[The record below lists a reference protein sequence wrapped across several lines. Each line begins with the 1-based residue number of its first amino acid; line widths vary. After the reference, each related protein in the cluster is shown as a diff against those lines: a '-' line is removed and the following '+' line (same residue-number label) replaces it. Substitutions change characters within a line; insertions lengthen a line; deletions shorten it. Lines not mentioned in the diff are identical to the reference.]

1 MEENRMEIESLL
13 IAYGLIV
20 LALFISWH
28 NKLTLEKEVVYGSLR
43 ATVQLVVVGFLLE
56 VILKL
61 DNKVYL
67 TLILLAMTMIAAGIS
82 GKRGKKIPQASGIA
96 FIGIMIGSV
105 ITFAVLAVAGVIGP
119 EAKYIIPLGGMI
131 IGNSMNASSLALN
144 RLIGE
149 LGHQRPRIET
159 LLALGASARQA
170 SQWAVRQS
178 VRSALIPVVDSM
190 KVIGL
195 VHLPGIMTGF
205 IIAGGSPLEA
215 VKYQLAIVF
224 MIAGAASLT
233 CMIVTLL
240 AARRCF
246 SSELQLL
253 DTFRPSTV

>member
-1 MEENRMEIESLL
+1 MTIESLM
-13 IAYGLIV
+13 IAYGLIAI
-20 LALFISWH
+20 ALIISWH

-43 ATVQLVVVGFLLE
+43 ATVQLVIMGFLLE
-56 VILKL
+56 AILKI
-61 DNKVYL
+61 DNYFYL
-67 TLILLAMTMIAAGIS
+67 GLILLAMAGIAATIS
-82 GKRGKKIPQASGIA
+82 GKRGEQIPHAFGIA
-96 FIGIMIGSV
+96 FTGILIGSV
-105 ITFAVLAVAGVIGP
+105 ITFGVLAMAGVIGP

-131 IGNSMNASSLALN
+131 IGNSMNASSLSMN

-149 LGHQRPRIET
+149 LGHQRKRIET
-159 LLALGASARQA
+159 LLALGANARQA
-170 SQWAVRQS
+170 SEWAVRQS
-178 VRSALIPVVDSM
+178 VRSALIPVIDSM

-224 MIAGAASLT
+224 MIAGTASLT

-246 SSELQLL
+246 SSDLQLL
-253 DTFRPSTV
+253 EAFRPSTA

>member
-1 MEENRMEIESLL
+1 MNFESLL

-20 LALFISWH
+20 LALFVSFSH
-28 NKLTLEKEVVYGSLR
+28 RLNLEKEILYGSLR
-43 ATVQLVVVGFLLE
+43 ATVQLVMVGFLLE
-56 VILKL
+56 AILKL
-61 DNKVYL
+61 DQKIYMA
-67 TLILLAMTMIAAGIS
+67 LILLAMTGIAAAIS
-82 GKRGKKIPQASGIA
+82 GKRGRKIPQAAGIA
-96 FIGIMIGSV
+96 FVGILAGSV
-105 ITFAVLAVAGVIGP
+105 VTFGVLAAAGVIGP

-131 IGNSMNASSLALN
+131 IGNSMNASSLSLN

-149 LGHQRPRIET
+149 LGHQRQRIET
-159 LLALGASARQA
+159 LLALGANARQA
-170 SQWAVRQS
+170 SEWAVRQS
-178 VRSALIPVVDSM
+178 VRSAMIPVIDSM

-224 MIAGAASLT
+224 MIAGTASLT

-253 DTFRPSTV
+253 DTFRPSAA

>member
-1 MEENRMEIESLL
+1 MSIESLL

-20 LALFISWH
+20 IALLVSWR
-28 NKLTLEKEVVYGSLR
+28 NKLTLEKDVVYGSLR
-43 ATVQLVVVGFLLE
+43 ATVQLVIMGFLLE
-56 VILKL
+56 AILKL
-61 DNKVYL
+61 DNYFYL
-67 TLILLAMTMIAAGIS
+67 ALILLAMTAIAATIS
-82 GKRGKKIPQASGIA
+82 GKRGKQIPHSTGIA
-96 FIGIMIGSV
+96 FTGILIGSV
-105 ITFAVLAVAGVIGP
+105 ITFGVLAIAGVIGP

-131 IGNSMNASSLALN
+131 IGNSMNASSLTMN

-149 LGHQRPRIET
+149 LGHQRKRIET
-159 LLALGASARQA
+159 LLALGANARQA
-170 SQWAVRQS
+170 SEWAVRQS
-178 VRSALIPVVDSM
+178 VRSSLIPVVDSM
-190 KVIGL
+190 KTIGL

-246 SSELQLL
+246 SKELQLL
-253 DTFRPSTV
+253 DTFRPSTA

>member
-1 MEENRMEIESLL
+1 MSIESLL
-13 IAYGLIV
+13 LAYGLIAI
-20 LALFISWH
+20 ALFISWH
-28 NKLTLEKEVVYGSLR
+28 NKLTLEKEVVYGSIR
-43 ATVQLVVVGFLLE
+43 ATVQLILMGFLLE
-56 VILKL
+56 MILTI
-61 DNKVYL
+61 DNYVYL
-67 TLILLAMTMIAAGIS
+67 ALILLAMTAIAATIS
-82 GKRGKKIPQASGIA
+82 GKRGHKIPHAFGIA
-96 FIGIMIGSV
+96 FTGILIGSV
-105 ITFAVLAVAGVIGP
+105 ITFAVLAGAGVIGP

-131 IGNSMNASSLALN
+131 IGNSMNASSLSLN

-149 LGHQRPRIET
+149 LGHQRKRIET
-159 LLALGASARQA
+159 LLALGANAQQA
-170 SQWAVRQS
+170 SEWAVRQS
-178 VRSALIPVVDSM
+178 VRSALIPVIDSM

-224 MIAGAASLT
+224 MIAGTASLT

-253 DTFRPSTV
+253 DTFRPTTA